1 MCVSVC
7 TIGCDLL
14 TENLTDLTRVF
25 RFLTIAYTTLALVPL
40 QFLQCVELGGARV
53 WWFDA
58 SVQCYEAA
66 WQKAAFCAVA
76 VLYPVPVVTIVV
88 LQRWAKA
95 RAGLSGWRQ
104 AVQRVLTSGVRKD
117 RGWWIGVSLLRR
129 LLFVIVYTGVTDR
142 NWRSLGTTVLCLFF
156 VALNLKVAPFENAA
170 AQRLETVSLVVLGV
184 LSASTG
190 PALSRVQYGSRE
202 SMSDERALEWVQLV
216 LTVVPVAGFVLAGG
230 VTWVEKRR
238 GEREAKAGCG
248 GLEMAAAERG
258 EERSRRA
265 CGAGGWSMAEE
276 DGCWGEAKG
285 EGGCSECQY
294 C

>member
-1 MCVSVC
+1 MRLTSGLTACLRVCVGLC
-7 TIGCDLL
+7 
-14 TENLTDLTRVF
+14 

-40 QFLQCVELGGARV
+40 QLLQCVELSGARV

-88 LQRWAKA
+88 LQRWARA
-95 RAGLSGWRQ
+95 RAGLSGWQQ

-129 LLFVIVYTGVTDR
+129 LLFVIVFTVVTDR
-142 NWRSLGTTVLCLFF
+142 NWRSLGTTVLCLLF
-156 VALNLKVAPFENAA
+156 VALNLKVAPFESAA
-170 AQRLETVSLVVLGV
+170 AQRLETVSLIVLGM

-202 SMSDERALEWVQLV
+202 GMSDERGLEWVQLV
-216 LTVVPVAGFVLAGG
+216 LTMVPVVGFVVAGG
-230 VTWVEKRR
+230 ASWAETRR
-238 GEREAKAGCG
+238 AARADGG
-248 GLEMAAAERG
+248 GLEMAAASAAASAEG
-258 EERSRRA
+258 EKEQRSGRA
-265 CGAGGWSMAEE
+265 CGGCGQSMGEE
-276 DGCWGEAKG
+276 DGEGFWG
-285 EGGCSECQY
+285 EGGCTECQY